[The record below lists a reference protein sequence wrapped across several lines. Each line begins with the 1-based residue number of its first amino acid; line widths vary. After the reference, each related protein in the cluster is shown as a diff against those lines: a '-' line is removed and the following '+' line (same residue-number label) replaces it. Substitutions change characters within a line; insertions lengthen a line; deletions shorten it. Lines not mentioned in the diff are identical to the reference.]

1 MLDKSLFVSTE
12 VVEREVELADGKKHK
27 LFFKEL
33 TAADITRYVNALN
46 SSDEE
51 VRVLA
56 NPKLIAQSLCEADG
70 KAAITVDQAINLK
83 PSVIGPILEA
93 VQNVNG
99 LGGEAKKD

>member
-33 TAADITRYVNALN
+33 TAADISRYVNALN
-46 SSDEE
+46 SSDES
-51 VRVLA
+51 VQLFA
-56 NPKLIAQSLCEADG
+56 NPKLLALSLCEPDG
-70 KAAITVDQAINLK
+70 KPAITAEQALNLK

-93 VQNVNG
+93 VREVNG
-99 LGGEAKKD
+99 LGDTKK

>member
-33 TAADITRYVNALN
+33 TAADIARYVNALN

-51 VRVLA
+51 VQVMA
-56 NPKLIAQSLCEADG
+56 SPKLIALSLCEADG
-70 KAAITVDQAINLK
+70 KAAITVEQALQLK
-83 PSVIGPILEA
+83 PTVIGPILDA
-93 VQNVNG
+93 VREVNG
-99 LGGEAKKD
+99 LGDKKKD

>member
-12 VVEREVELADGKKHK
+12 VIEREVELADGKKHK

-33 TAADITRYVNALN
+33 TAADIGRYVNSLN

-51 VRVLA
+51 AQYMA
-56 NPKLIAQSLCEADG
+56 NPKLLALSLCEPDG
-70 KAAITVDQAINLK
+70 KPAITVEQALTLK

-93 VQNVNG
+93 LRDVNG
-99 LGGEAKKD
+99 LGDKKKE